1 MNKIV
6 FKYLGKVMMMY
17 SFLLFLP
24 ALVSLVYNEALL
36 VFVFPAIISFIIGY
50 FLNRIRCKDKI
61 LFSKD
66 GFMIVTLSWIMIS
79 LVGALPLVL
88 SVNGL
93 SFVDA
98 LFESVSGFTTT
109 GATVF
114 KDVEVLD
121 KSILFWRSF
130 MHFIGGMGIL
140 SFVIAIA
147 PLSRNDKSMYVL
159 KAEMPGPS
167 VSKLVP
173 SIKKTLFYL
182 YAIYIGLTLLE
193 FILLL
198 IGQMPIFDSILIS
211 FGTAGTGGFSLL
223 NSSLATYST
232 FSKWVVTI
240 FMFLFGVN
248 FNIYFLLLIK
258 DFKSALKS
266 EELRVYISIYILS
279 VLFIVINTYSM
290 FNSMSEAI
298 LEGAFH
304 ISSLFT
310 STGYSIGDINI
321 YPTSCRILVLMLMII
336 SACAG
341 STCGGFKISRLI
353 ITVKSIKRDIIK
365 SIHPNSVEIVR
376 FEGKK
381 VTEEVMTS
389 TRTFMLLYAILII
402 IILFVVGLDGFNFEQ
417 TINAVF
423 CTFGNVGLCFDLSN
437 FSEFSNLSK
446 IFLSIGMLLGRLEI
460 FPIIALIKGF
470 NTK

>member
-50 FLNRIRCKDKI
+50 FLNRIHCKDKI

-423 CTFGNVGLCFDLSN
+423 CTFGNVGLCFDLSS